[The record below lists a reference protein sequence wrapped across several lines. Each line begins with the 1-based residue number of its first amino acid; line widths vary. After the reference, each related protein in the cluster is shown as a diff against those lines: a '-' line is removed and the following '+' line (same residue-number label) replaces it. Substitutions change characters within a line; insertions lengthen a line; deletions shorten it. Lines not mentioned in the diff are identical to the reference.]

1 MIFCAA
7 HKNEPEA
14 MNMEKRYPETTQQG
28 GRVGVLISRL
38 ALMLALAVLVLTVRT
53 CCPGAV
59 QRVKDWLGLGED
71 GRTRAAFSALSGAL
85 SEGDGVVAAFAESY
99 QTLAGETP

>member
-1 MIFCAA
+1 MIFCAT
-7 HKNEPEA
+7 HKNELEA
-14 MNMEKRYPETTQQG
+14 MNMEQRNPEMTKKN
-28 GRVGVLISRL
+28 GRTGVLISRL
-38 ALMLALAVLVLTVRT
+38 ALMLAIAVLALTVRT

-59 QRVKDWLGLGED
+59 EQAKKWLGLGEN